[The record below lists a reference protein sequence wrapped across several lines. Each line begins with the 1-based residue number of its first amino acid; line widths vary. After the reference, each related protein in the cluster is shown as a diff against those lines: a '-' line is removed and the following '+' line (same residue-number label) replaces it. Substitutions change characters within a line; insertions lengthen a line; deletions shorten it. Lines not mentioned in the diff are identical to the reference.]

1 MPGIFTLSLD
11 LELRWGT
18 RDKLSLEQYRANIL
32 GAHQA
37 VPAILTL
44 FERYQIAA
52 TWATV
57 GFLFCR
63 NKSELLERIP
73 RLQPSY
79 TDQRLSPYAD
89 LNQIGHNEHDDP
101 LHFGVSLIDRIADT
115 PQQELATHTLSHY
128 YCLEP
133 GQTPLEFAQDLN
145 VALQL
150 AKERYGRDLKTI
162 VFPRNQVNPE
172 YFAICQ
178 QLGLRAYRGNEE
190 AWWYEA
196 RNDAR
201 VTLPMR
207 LMRFSDTFLNISGAH
222 AHSLNLNKGLVNVPS
237 SRFLRPYSPR
247 LRWLDGLRLRRIRR
261 SMEEAA
267 REGLV
272 YHLWWH
278 PENFGVNLEQ
288 NLAFL
293 EEVLLAYKDLEQRL
307 GMQNLTMLEAAQN
320 LPHTQTIPA
329 TKDSRT
335 LPNLAVL
342 SMVVAESALKSGLSD
357 YLF

>member
-1 MPGIFTLSLD
+1 MSGIFTLSLD

-18 RDKLSLEQYRANIL
+18 RDKLSLEHYRANIL

-37 VPAILTL
+37 VPAILKL
-44 FERYQIAA
+44 FERYQISA

-57 GFLFCR
+57 GFLYCR
-63 NKSELLERIP
+63 NKSELLERVP

-79 TDQRLSPYAD
+79 TDPRLSPYAAFD
-89 LNQIGHNEHDDP
+89 QIGNDEHDDP
-101 LHFGVSLIDRIADT
+101 LHFGASLIDRIADS
-115 PQQELATHTLSHY
+115 PRQELATHTLSHY

-133 GQTPLEFAQDLN
+133 GQTRNEFAHDLKM
-145 VALQL
+145 ALQL
-150 AKERYGRDLKTI
+150 AHDHYRRDLKTI

-172 YFAICQ
+172 YFGICQ

-196 RNDAR
+196 RSEAH
-201 VTLPMR
+201 VTLPVR
-207 LMRFSDTFLNISGAH
+207 LMRFSDTFVNISGAH
-222 AHSLNLNKGLVNVPS
+222 AHHLSTHKGLVNVPS
-237 SRFLRPYSPR
+237 SRFLRPYNPR
-247 LRWLDGLRLRRIRR
+247 LRGLDFLRLRRIRR

-267 REGLV
+267 REGQV

-278 PENFGVNLEQ
+278 PENFGVNLEA

-293 EEVLLAYKDLEQRL
+293 EEVLLIYKRLEGRL
-307 GMQNLTMLEAAQN
+307 GMQNLNILEAAQTAAQ
-320 LPHTQTIPA
+320 PQPIPS
-329 TKDSRT
+329 KDPRT

-342 SMVVAESALKSGLSD
+342 SLLAAESVLKSGLHE

>member
-18 RDKLSLEQYRANIL
+18 RDKLSLEQYQANIL
-32 GAHQA
+32 GAHRA
-37 VPAILTL
+37 VPAILKL

-63 NKSELLERIP
+63 NKSELLGRIP

-79 TDQRLSPYAD
+79 TDPRLSPYAD
-89 LNQIGHNEHDDP
+89 FDKLGNDERDDP
-101 LHFGVSLIDRIADT
+101 LHFGASLIDRIADS
-115 PQQELATHTLSHY
+115 PCQELATHTLSHY

-133 GQTPLEFAQDLN
+133 GQTQDEFAQDLQ

-150 AKERYGRDLKTI
+150 ARDHHQRDLKTI

-172 YFAICQ
+172 YFGICQ
-178 QLGLRAYRGNEE
+178 QLGLRVYRGNEE
-190 AWWYEA
+190 AWFYEA

-201 VTLPMR
+201 VTLPIR
-207 LMRFSDTFLNISGAH
+207 LMRFSDTFVNVSGAH
-222 AHSLNLNKGLVNVPS
+222 AHNLRVHKGLVNVPS
-237 SRFLRPYSPR
+237 SRFLRPYNPH
-247 LRWLDGLRLRRIRR
+247 LRALDPLRLRRIRR

-267 REGLV
+267 REGQV

-293 EEVLLAYKDLEQRL
+293 EEVLVIYKRLEGRL
-307 GMQNLTMLEAAQN
+307 GMQNLTMLEAAQTAAQSQ
-320 LPHTQTIPA
+320 PVPA
-329 TKDSRT
+329 KDPRT

-342 SMVVAESALKSGLSD
+342 SLIAADAVLKNGLPEH
-357 YLF
+357 LL